1 MEKVKSQK
9 RLKSY
14 LTPYLDIIMLYDED
28 VLEGSNQYVDD
39 PGDPFPPGSDDR
51 NS

>member
-14 LTPYLDIIMLYDED
+14 LTPYLDIIMLRDED
-28 VLEGSNQYVDD
+28 VLEGGSQDMDPTTDD
-39 PGDPFPPGSDDR
+39 PGDPFPPS
-51 NS
+51 